1 MAEGIREGSAPN
13 FCPPVEEGQVFVFQD
28 EKGELLNLEFLGL
41 ILDGDTR
48 FGFFFPVDD
57 DNPALFVS
65 ERKPHKRLTTSAVR
79 RALHN
84 LEPEA
89 GVDNIIPHRF
99 RHTTATNAINSGMP
113 VESVQAILGHSEI
126 GTTMRYAHVSN
137 DKVKADHQ
145 RYMR

>member
-57 DNPALFVS
+57 DNPALS
-65 ERKPHKRLTTSAVR
+65 
-79 RALHN
+79 
-84 LEPEA
+84 
-89 GVDNIIPHRF
+89 
-99 RHTTATNAINSGMP
+99 SG
-113 VESVQAILGHSEI
+113 AILCLEVVEVDEDGQPAAFELVEDEQVAQDAYRMFVEA
-126 GTTMRYAHVSN
+126 TKDLYRFE
-137 DKVKADHQ
+137 
-145 RYMR
+145 